1 LVKEYQNKTI
11 WKVVTEIIG
20 KTTQKQGFL
29 NDALQ
34 VVLFWHCY
42 CNRGNRMAD
51 RPTEALHP
59 LSTGLH
65 LAPADQVLSRTL
77 AAQEAAIA
85 AVRPLLP
92 SLAMAADL
100 AARSLQKGGK
110 LAYAGA
116 GSSGLMA
123 LADCLEMLGTF
134 GIPADRTPM
143 LFAGGADALLK
154 MTGGVE
160 DDPAIAKADLSRAA
174 LGPQDV
180 LIAVSASGSTP
191 YTLAVAEG
199 AQKTG
204 ATVVGIANVAESPLL
219 QRADVPVLLDTG
231 AEIVAGST
239 RLGAA
244 TAQKVAMN
252 LISVLVGVQL
262 GHVHDGMM
270 VNLIADNAKL
280 RDRAARIVAR
290 VAGVETG
297 TARIALNRTGGAVK
311 LAVLVA
317 RGATPD
323 AAQVRLARAGGHLTE
338 AMKT

>member
-1 LVKEYQNKTI
+1 MT
-11 WKVVTEIIG
+11 
-20 KTTQKQGFL
+20 
-29 NDALQ
+29 
-34 VVLFWHCY
+34 
-42 CNRGNRMAD
+42 D

-59 LSTGLH
+59 LSSGLH
-65 LAPADQVLSRTL
+65 LAPADQVLARAL
-77 AAQEAAIA
+77 AAQEGALA
-85 AVRPLLP
+85 AVRPALP
-92 SLAMAADL
+92 ALQDAASR
-100 AARSLQKGGK
+100 AAAALRQGGK

-123 LADCLEMLGTF
+123 LADCLELLGTF
-134 GIPADRTPM
+134 GIPIDRTPM

-160 DDPAIAKADLSRAA
+160 DDPALAAADLARAG
-174 LGPQDV
+174 LRPGDV

-191 YTLAVAEG
+191 YTLAVCDRAARAG
-199 AQKTG
+199 VQII
-204 ATVVGIANVAESPLL
+204 GIANVPDSALL
-219 QRADVPVLLDTG
+219 RAADVPVLLDTG

-244 TAQKVAMN
+244 TAQKVALN
-252 LISVLVGVQL
+252 LISVTLGVIL

-270 VNLIADNAKL
+270 VNVIADNAKL

-297 TARIALNRTGGAVK
+297 AARVALNRTGGAVK
-311 LAVLVA
+311 PAVLVA
-317 RGATPD
+317 RGATPE
-323 AAQVRLARAGGHLTE
+323 AAVARLAQAGGHLAD